1 MKKQETKPKKLH
13 PTIVD
18 MRVLTQKEM
27 VSMEGNYH
35 LRHGMLFQVPVK
47 MVDGLDPTP
56 AGYYNEKGEYKA
68 FRKGKKI
75 TIPIEVIYD
84 SGMDVFSLQDGNHRI
99 TQAIKNQD
107 DYILAFAE
115 AENKE
120 MYAVWKKTFK
130 RQ

>member
-1 MKKQETKPKKLH
+1 MKKAENTKKLK
-13 PTIVD
+13 PLIVD

-27 VSMEGNYH
+27 VSMGGNYH
-35 LRHGMLFQVPVK
+35 LRTGMLLKVPVK

-56 AGYYNEKGEYKA
+56 AGYYNEKGEYKS

-99 TQAIKNQD
+99 TQAIKNGD

-120 MYAVWKKTFK
+120 MYNLWKKTFK
-130 RQ
+130 QK